1 MKAADSIHV
10 DIDMREFM
18 GWRCG
23 ACDRLITSIEDGWVE
38 WLALE
43 DSDGKTILRGVRL
56 VHRQAPSTPKRGQGC
71 RYDLHNEFQNN
82 AGIVEGLALA
92 TLAGPDG
99 LMLLLSFVE
108 AGEFLKADIL
118 ELAKRLH
125 IPRYEL
131 TRELFQ
137 EAIASNVCTPCLGVG
152 YYLQS
157 EMQAV
162 LTWAAEEQKAD

>member
-1 MKAADSIHV
+1 MNIAGCVNTRDFV
-10 DIDMREFM
+10 

-23 ACDRLITSIEDGWVE
+23 SCDRLITSIDDGWVE

-43 DSDGKTILRGVRL
+43 DSDGTTILSGVRL
-56 VHRQAPSTPKRGQGC
+56 VHRHPTSTPKRGHRC
-71 RYDLHNEFQNN
+71 RYDFHNEFRNN

-108 AGEFLKADIL
+108 AGEFPKADIL
-118 ELAKRLH
+118 ELAKRVH

-131 TRELFQ
+131 TRDLFQ
-137 EAIASNVCTPCLGVG
+137 EAIARKVCTPFLGNG

-157 EMQAV
+157 EMQDV
-162 LTWAAEEQKAD
+162 LTWATKEPKAG

>member
-1 MKAADSIHV
+1 MKKADRIKTR
-10 DIDMREFM
+10 DFM

-23 ACDRLITSIEDGWVE
+23 SCDGLITSIDDGWVE

-43 DSDGKTILRGVRL
+43 DSDGTTVLGGVRL
-56 VHRQAPSTPKRGQGC
+56 VHRQTTSTLMGGYGC
-71 RYDLHNEFQNN
+71 RYDFHDEFRNN
-82 AGIVEGLALA
+82 ASIVEGLALA

-108 AGEFLKADIL
+108 AGEFPKAEIL
-118 ELAKRLH
+118 ELAKRVH

-131 TRELFQ
+131 TRDLFQ
-137 EAIASNVCTPCLGVG
+137 EAIARKVCTPFLGNG

-157 EMQAV
+157 EMQDV
-162 LTWAAEEQKAD
+162 LTWAAEKPKAG